1 MSTSR
6 PFGYNPSPNPSID
19 GTTQVGDLAVG
30 TPTSGFTASPQFWNG
45 PDEELGY
52 VIAHPTPSGFQPNP
66 LAIPAYLGFWRTPDL
81 TDGSFIGLA
90 EYVSVQNSTPQT
102 FSSATDASTWLTT
115 NGYWN
120 SYGLGFT
127 LNSSDFVYY
136 NYGTYITPES
146 TVGFVTTNSNVGP
159 GESFYGPTLS
169 LNQGGNLNKL
179 NEIRAYY
186 TNNGLTPGTP
196 YMFNVTWGSGSTLNS
211 GVAVVE
217 FYYYDDNN
225 TYLYFGVVD
234 TSNPIWQTP
243 YTGYYQNPIKTLVG
257 TFNLP
262 VTFNVIKPLIP
273 EYNDWC

>member
-6 PFGYNPSPNPSID
+6 AFGYNPSPNPPIS
-19 GTTQVGDLAVG
+19 GTSQVGDLAVG
-30 TPTSGFTASPQFWNG
+30 TPTSGFTSSPQFWNG
-45 PDEELGY
+45 PDEDLGY

-102 FSSATDASTWLTT
+102 FTSATDASTWLTN

-127 LNSSDFVYY
+127 LNSTDFVTY
-136 NYGTYITPES
+136 NLGTYITANS
-146 TVGFVTTNSNVGP
+146 TLGFVTSNSNTGP
-159 GESFYGPTLS
+159 GQSFYGPR
-169 LNQGGNLNKL
+169 LNLNEGGNLTKL

-186 TNNGLTPGTP
+186 VNNGLTPGAV
-196 YMFNVTWGSGSTLNS
+196 YMFNVTWGPGSTLNS
-211 GVAVVE
+211 GVAVVQ
-217 FYYYDDNN
+217 FYDGGDNN
-225 TYLYFGVVD
+225 NYIYFGVVD

-243 YTGYYQNPIKTLVG
+243 NTGYFQNPIKTLAG

-262 VTFNVIKPLIP
+262 ATFSIIKPLIP